1 MALEAQSVMGLPV
14 VRQVCQ
20 AVVERYASHEIRYDR
35 DMDPTDRASRRGG
48 APWEKGGQEVRGME
62 PVTIDM
68 REGGSVQV
76 SAPCASPDAS
86 LSRQGEKH
94 MAAPPVNTPQIEKIF
109 KDSTWQ
115 AQAERP
121 DILGQLGSKW
131 NEFLAGKGQGLK
143 TYVDDL
149 QLAYKMLRDPN
160 FQMAKET
167 KTILIIALLYIISPI
182 DLIPDAIP
190 LLGLVDDVLVAGYA
204 LRHASAE
211 LERYRQTVRMP

>member
-1 MALEAQSVMGLPV
+1 
-14 VRQVCQ
+14 
-20 AVVERYASHEIRYDR
+20 
-35 DMDPTDRASRRGG
+35 
-48 APWEKGGQEVRGME
+48 
-62 PVTIDM
+62 
-68 REGGSVQV
+68 
-76 SAPCASPDAS
+76 
-86 LSRQGEKH
+86 
-94 MAAPPVNTPQIEKIF
+94 MAAPPVNTPQIEKVF
-109 KDSTWQ
+109 TNRTWQ

-121 DILGQLGSKW
+121 DILDRLGPKW
-131 NEFLAGKGQGLK
+131 REFLAGKGQGLK
-143 TYVDDL
+143 TYVEDL

-211 LERYRQTVRMP
+211 LERYRQTVPTP

>member
-1 MALEAQSVMGLPV
+1 
-14 VRQVCQ
+14 
-20 AVVERYASHEIRYDR
+20 
-35 DMDPTDRASRRGG
+35 
-48 APWEKGGQEVRGME
+48 
-62 PVTIDM
+62 
-68 REGGSVQV
+68 
-76 SAPCASPDAS
+76 
-86 LSRQGEKH
+86 

-160 FQMAKET
+160 FPHSTDFSGKVPPPPR
-167 KTILIIALLYIISPI
+167 S
-182 DLIPDAIP
+182 
-190 LLGLVDDVLVAGYA
+190 
-204 LRHASAE
+204 S
-211 LERYRQTVRMP
+211 